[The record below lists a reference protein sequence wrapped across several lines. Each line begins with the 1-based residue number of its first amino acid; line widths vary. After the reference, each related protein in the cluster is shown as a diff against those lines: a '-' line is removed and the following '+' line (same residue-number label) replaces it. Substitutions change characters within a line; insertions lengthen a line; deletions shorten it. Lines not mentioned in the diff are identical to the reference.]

1 MARDKSTRRESSEI
15 AVKSKPSVLFKHGP
29 VMASRQHG
37 PAFLPDPALAGFQPT
52 DSQSALYVAVQAS
65 FTSCAAGRLRPN
77 FCPRP
82 SNSFDSVGYGILSNL
97 FFVFFFFQ
105 EVLSCFFS
113 HFANKTYFKI
123 FYHDTWAMEFF
134 QISFLFFFLSGGFI
148 LFFPILQTKSLST
161 STHLTGNIGDYFSFI
176 CPRI

>member
-97 FFVFFFFQ
+97 FFVFFSFRRFY
-105 EVLSCFFS
+105 LIFS
-113 HFANKTYFKI
+113 HFANEVIVDIYSSDRE
-123 FYHDTWAMEFF
+123 YRGL
-134 QISFLFFFLSGGFI
+134 FLLHLS
-148 LFFPILQTKSLST
+148 K
-161 STHLTGNIGDYFSFI
+161 NIDDFCYTEAT
-176 CPRI
+176 RAATN

>member
-97 FFVFFFFQ
+97 FFVFFF
-105 EVLSCFFS
+105 
-113 HFANKTYFKI
+113 
-123 FYHDTWAMEFF
+123 
-134 QISFLFFFLSGGFI
+134 LSGGFI